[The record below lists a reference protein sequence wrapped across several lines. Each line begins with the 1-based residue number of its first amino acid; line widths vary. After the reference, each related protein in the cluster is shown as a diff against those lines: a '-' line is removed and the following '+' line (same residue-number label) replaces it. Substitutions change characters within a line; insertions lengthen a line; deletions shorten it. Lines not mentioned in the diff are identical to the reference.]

1 MRVIAIHNFYRHSGG
16 EDRVF
21 HLEADLLRRHGHTVT
36 EYVDDNRR
44 IDKMSR
50 AAVAVNTIWSRPTY
64 AELSMRLAKERPDVA
79 HCHNVFPLISPS
91 AYYACRD
98 AGVAV
103 VQTIHNPRLIC
114 PAATFYRDG
123 SLCVECLSNA
133 GPWPAVVHGCYHGS
147 RVHSAVVAGM
157 ITVHRRMKTWRD
169 LVDVYI
175 ASTEFYKDIVSRAGL
190 PSDRIAVKPHFVYA
204 DPPGDTSGPPG
215 GYALYVGRL
224 DPEKGVRTLLA
235 AWKGLSIPLKIRGDG
250 AFSQE
255 ARQFVAAHRMTSV
268 EFVDRLSEADLSRLM
283 RDASFLVL
291 PSEGYYETFGL
302 VSIECYARGVPV
314 LASRI
319 GVMTE
324 IVVDG
329 VTGLHFSPGDGADL
343 AAKATWLWEHPVEAR
358 RLGRQARAQY
368 EQNYTPDRN
377 YQLLLSIYERATRRP
392 SAARQSRPAGED
404 QASI

>member
-1 MRVIAIHNFYRHSGG
+1 MRVLAVHNYYRHSGG
-16 EDRVF
+16 EDEVF
-21 HLEADLLRRHGHTVT
+21 RLEVDLLRRRGHTVT
-36 EYVDDNRR
+36 EYVDDNQR
-44 IDKMSR
+44 IDAMTR
-50 AAVAVNTIWSRPTY
+50 ASVALNTIWSQSTY
-64 AELSMRLAKERPDVA
+64 ANLSKRLAVEKPDVV

-98 AGVAV
+98 AQVAV

-114 PAATFYRDG
+114 PAATFYRNG
-123 SLCVECLSNA
+123 RLCIDCLNKRS
-133 GPWPAVVHGCYHGS
+133 PWPAIVHGCYHRS
-147 RVHSAVVAGM
+147 RVHSAVVATM
-157 ITVHRRMKTWRD
+157 ITVHRQMKTWRD

-175 ASTEFYKDIVSRAGL
+175 ASTEFYKDIVLRAGL
-190 PSDRIAVKPHFVYA
+190 PAEKIAVKPHFVYA
-204 DPPGDTSGPPG
+204 EPASDTSRPPG

-235 AWKGLSIPLKIRGDG
+235 AWKHLSIPLKIRGDG
-250 AFSQE
+250 ATLQE
-255 ARQFVAAHRMTSV
+255 ARAFVAAHRMTSV

-283 RDASFLVL
+283 QNASFLVL

-302 VSIECYARGVPV
+302 VSIASYARGVPV

-329 VTGLHFSPGDGADL
+329 VTGLHFTSGDAADL

-358 RLGRQARAQY
+358 RLGQQARARY
-368 EQNYTPDRN
+368 EQHYTPDRN
-377 YQLLLSIYERATRRP
+377 YDLLLSIYERATRRP
-392 SAARQSRPAGED
+392 SA
-404 QASI
+404 